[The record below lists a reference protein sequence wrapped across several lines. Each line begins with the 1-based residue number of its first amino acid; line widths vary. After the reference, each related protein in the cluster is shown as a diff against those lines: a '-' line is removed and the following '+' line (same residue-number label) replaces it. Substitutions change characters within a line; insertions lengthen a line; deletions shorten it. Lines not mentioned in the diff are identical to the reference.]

1 MIRHVGLWVVALLAL
16 GCSAPIEHGLDEAS
30 ANEILTSLERAGIP
44 ASKAREDAGSFTL
57 SVSRGDVVV
66 AMELLR
72 SLGLPR
78 GKRPSLG
85 DIFKQGSILPTPTE
99 ERARY
104 VEGLGSEIARTLE
117 DIDGVLR
124 AHVHLVLPEID
135 PLSVEGKPRLPAQAA
150 VLLKV
155 RAGQPRPAAE
165 ADVQKLVAGSVPGLA
180 PAAVSVVFTQAAPAP
195 AIRGVSLV
203 PLGPLRVSPA
213 SRTHLVIAG
222 AIASVLIAL
231 LAALVLMLAR
241 KLAARQRQP

>member
-1 MIRHVGLWVVALLAL
+1 MIRHVRLWMVALLAL

-30 ANEILTSLERAGIP
+30 ANEMLTSLERAGIP
-44 ASKAREDAGSFTL
+44 ASKTREDAGSFTL

-99 ERARY
+99 ERAHY

-117 DIDGVLR
+117 DIDGVML

-135 PLSVEGKPRLPAQAA
+135 PLSVEGKPRLPAQAS

-155 RAGQPRPAAE
+155 RAGHSMPVAE
-165 ADVQKLVAGSVPGLA
+165 TDVQRLVAGSVPGLA
-180 PAAVSVVFTQAAPAP
+180 PAAVSVVFTQASPLPASH
-195 AIRGVSLV
+195 GVSLV

-213 SRTHLVIAG
+213 SRAPIVGAG
-222 AIASVLIAL
+222 AVALVVIAL
-231 LAALVLMLAR
+231 LAGLLLLLAR
-241 KLAARQRQP
+241 RLAARQRQP